1 MASQDVLDQIR
12 DLQSF
17 IDDFAAEAGTSST
30 PGTPTS
36 MEKKGEKTQIE
47 PSIIHQKPNEK
58 TEDEQLQPQQE
69 KTLVEQPQQQ
79 EIEPPSSALSSS
91 TKTEQEPLS
100 ILSYDLNLSDDF
112 SSLVDQFKDLKVS
125 PIEIKKLQQQNVL
138 KDLIDKMEEEKV
150 QLDPV
155 IISVTDK
162 KPPSFTT
169 RSRRTSVSSKRS
181 QKSSKSSKS
190 ARRLQ
195 NEKKQ
200 LKQHQSAAA
209 TETESAAPQP
219 KKYIQRSFD
228 EMMRIPDIYERLAF
242 YEKTLDLCLKAES
255 PIASWCKSNQQK
267 GKPEPLLEGYV
278 PPARLLSPEMPHHN
292 DFGSMSS
299 TFSGSISMF
308 LKKAT
313 ISTPSVPKRHL
324 PMDHNG
330 YGTPYIQ
337 SNHSSS
343 IFGRSI
349 SRLNLSRSTQIPR
362 YENPIASPS
371 SHRFHSKNK
380 IHNKKLGL
388 QKQQQVSGLSPLSI
402 DYSSSS
408 STYTATPRST
418 SSTPTSFGSTS
429 TINSRGESTTISSG
443 LAYMMNVLPQIDM
456 RILQNALNEAKGDPM
471 VAISI
476 AVSASKQRSNE
487 SPTAAG
493 VKSTK
498 TRASNSKK
506 RYGNRV

>member
-1 MASQDVLDQIR
+1 
-12 DLQSF
+12 
-17 IDDFAAEAGTSST
+17 
-30 PGTPTS
+30 
-36 MEKKGEKTQIE
+36 MEKLDEKTQIE
-47 PSIIHQKPNEK
+47 PPVIHQKPNEK
-58 TEDEQLQPQQE
+58 TEDVQPQLQHE
-69 KTLVEQPQQQ
+69 KTLVEQQQQ
-79 EIEPPSSALSSS
+79 EREPAPSSSS
-91 TKTEQEPLS
+91 TKTETEPLS

-138 KDLIDKMEEEKV
+138 KDLIEKMEVEKV
-150 QLDPV
+150 QLDPI

-162 KPPSFTT
+162 KPPSFIATT

-181 QKSSKSSKS
+181 QKSSKSAKS

-200 LKQHQSAAA
+200 LKQHQSSGASAIA
-209 TETESAAPQP
+209 VAGTEPSVPQP
-219 KKYIQRSFD
+219 QKYIQRSFD

-278 PPARLLSPEMPHHN
+278 PPARLLTPEMPHHN
-292 DFGSMSS
+292 DFGNMSS
-299 TFSGSISMF
+299 AFSGSISMF

-313 ISTPSVPKRHL
+313 ISTPSVSKRHI
-324 PMDHNG
+324 PMDNNG

-337 SNHSSS
+337 NSNSSS

-349 SRLNLSRSTQIPR
+349 SRLSLSRSTQIPR
-362 YENPIASPS
+362 YDHSIASPL
-371 SHRFHSKNK
+371 SHRFRPQNK
-380 IHNKKLGL
+380 IHHKKSGL
-388 QKQQQVSGLSPLSI
+388 QKQQQAPGLSPLSI

-429 TINSRGESTTISSG
+429 TINSRGESTTINSE
-443 LAYMMNVLPQIDM
+443 LAYMMSVLPQIDM

-476 AVSASKQRSNE
+476 AVSASKQKSIA
-487 SPTAAG
+487 SPTLPG
-493 VKSTK
+493 VKSIKART
-498 TRASNSKK
+498 SSSSKK
-506 RYGNRV
+506 RYGNRA

>member
-1 MASQDVLDQIR
+1 M
-12 DLQSF
+12 
-17 IDDFAAEAGTSST
+17 
-30 PGTPTS
+30 
-36 MEKKGEKTQIE
+36 
-47 PSIIHQKPNEK
+47 
-58 TEDEQLQPQQE
+58 
-69 KTLVEQPQQQ
+69 
-79 EIEPPSSALSSS
+79 
-91 TKTEQEPLS
+91 
-100 ILSYDLNLSDDF
+100 
-112 SSLVDQFKDLKVS
+112 
-125 PIEIKKLQQQNVL
+125 
-138 KDLIDKMEEEKV
+138 

-162 KPPSFTT
+162 KPPSFTTT

-200 LKQHQSAAA
+200 FKQHQSTAG
-209 TETESAAPQP
+209 TSTSPAPQP
-219 KKYIQRSFD
+219 QKYIQRSFD

-255 PIASWCKSNQQK
+255 PFASWCKSNQQK

-278 PPARLLSPEMPHHN
+278 PPARLLSPETPHHN

-313 ISTPSVPKRHL
+313 ISTPSVSKRHL
-324 PMDHNG
+324 PMDNNG

-337 SNHSSS
+337 NNSSS

-362 YENPIASPS
+362 YDHPIASPS
-371 SHRFHSKNK
+371 TQRFHPKNK
-380 IHNKKLGL
+380 VYSKKPGM
-388 QKQQQVSGLSPLSI
+388 QKQQQALGLSPLSI
-402 DYSSSS
+402 NYSSSS

-429 TINSRGESTTISSG
+429 TINSRGESTTINSE

-476 AVSASKQRSNE
+476 AVSTSKQRSNE
-487 SPTAAG
+487 SPTIPG

-498 TRASNSKK
+498 FRTSKK
-506 RYGNRV
+506 RYGNRA

>member
-1 MASQDVLDQIR
+1 MASQGVLDQIR

-17 IDDFAAEAGTSST
+17 IDDFAAEAGTSSI

-36 MEKKGEKTQIE
+36 IEKEDEKTQVE
-47 PSIIHQKPNEK
+47 PPIVHQKPNEK
-58 TEDEQLQPQQE
+58 EEDEQPLPQQE
-69 KTLVEQPQQQ
+69 KTLVEQQQQ
-79 EIEPPSSALSSS
+79 YKQEPKSSSS
-91 TKTEQEPLS
+91 TKIETEPLS

-125 PIEIKKLQQQNVL
+125 PVEIKKLQQQNVF
-138 KDLIDKMEEEKV
+138 KDLIEKMEEEKV

-162 KPPSFTT
+162 KPPSFTTT

-200 LKQHQSAAA
+200 FKQHQSTAG
-209 TETESAAPQP
+209 TSTSPAPQP
-219 KKYIQRSFD
+219 QKYIQRSFD

-255 PIASWCKSNQQK
+255 PFASWCKSNQQK

-278 PPARLLSPEMPHHN
+278 PPARLLSPETPHHN

-313 ISTPSVPKRHL
+313 ISTPSVSKRHL
-324 PMDHNG
+324 PMDNNG

-337 SNHSSS
+337 NNSSS

-362 YENPIASPS
+362 YDHPIASPS
-371 SHRFHSKNK
+371 TQRFHPKNK
-380 IHNKKLGL
+380 VYSKKPGM
-388 QKQQQVSGLSPLSI
+388 QKQQQALGLSPLSI
-402 DYSSSS
+402 NYSSSS

-429 TINSRGESTTISSG
+429 TINSRGESTTINSE

-476 AVSASKQRSNE
+476 AVSTSKQRSNE
-487 SPTAAG
+487 SPTIPG

-498 TRASNSKK
+498 FRTSKK
-506 RYGNRV
+506 RYGNRA

>member
-1 MASQDVLDQIR
+1 MASQGVLDQIR

-17 IDDFAAEAGTSST
+17 IDDFAAEAGTSSI

-36 MEKKGEKTQIE
+36 IEKEDEKTQVE
-47 PSIIHQKPNEK
+47 PPIVHQKPNEK
-58 TEDEQLQPQQE
+58 EEDEQPLPQQE
-69 KTLVEQPQQQ
+69 KTLVEQQQQ
-79 EIEPPSSALSSS
+79 YKQEPKSSSS
-91 TKTEQEPLS
+91 TKIETEPLS

-125 PIEIKKLQQQNVL
+125 PVEIKKLQQQNVF
-138 KDLIDKMEEEKV
+138 KDLIEKMEEEKV

-162 KPPSFTT
+162 KPPSFTTT

-200 LKQHQSAAA
+200 FKQHQSTAG
-209 TETESAAPQP
+209 TSTSPAPQP
-219 KKYIQRSFD
+219 QKYIQRSFD

-255 PIASWCKSNQQK
+255 PFASWCKSNQQK

-278 PPARLLSPEMPHHN
+278 PPARLLSPETPHHN

-313 ISTPSVPKRHL
+313 ISTPSVSKRHL
-324 PMDHNG
+324 PMDNNG

-337 SNHSSS
+337 NNSSS

-362 YENPIASPS
+362 
-371 SHRFHSKNK
+371 
-380 IHNKKLGL
+380 KKPGM
-388 QKQQQVSGLSPLSI
+388 QKQQQALGLSPLSI
-402 DYSSSS
+402 NYSSSS

-429 TINSRGESTTISSG
+429 TINSRGESTTINSE

-476 AVSASKQRSNE
+476 AVSTSKQRSNE
-487 SPTAAG
+487 SPTIPG

-498 TRASNSKK
+498 FRTSKK
-506 RYGNRV
+506 RYGNRA

>member
-1 MASQDVLDQIR
+1 MASQGVLDQIR

-17 IDDFAAEAGTSST
+17 IDDFAAEAGTNSV

-36 MEKKGEKTQIE
+36 MDKEDEKTQIE
-47 PSIIHQKPNEK
+47 PPIIHQKPNEK

-69 KTLVEQPQQQ
+69 KTLVEQ
-79 EIEPPSSALSSS
+79 EREPTTSSSS
-91 TKTEQEPLS
+91 TKTETEPLS

-138 KDLIDKMEEEKV
+138 QDQVEKMEEEKV

-155 IISVTDK
+155 IISVSDK
-162 KPPSFTT
+162 KLPSFTTAT

-200 LKQHQSAAA
+200 FKQHQSAAG
-209 TETESAAPQP
+209 TESPTPQP
-219 KKYIQRSFD
+219 QKYIQRSFD

-313 ISTPSVPKRHL
+313 ISTPSMPKRHL
-324 PMDHNG
+324 PVDHNG

-337 SNHSSS
+337 SSNSSS

-362 YENPIASPS
+362 YDQPIASPL
-371 SHRFHSKNK
+371 SHRFHPKNK
-380 IHNKKLGL
+380 VYNKKSGL
-388 QKQQQVSGLSPLSI
+388 QKQQQVAGLSPLSI

-418 SSTPTSFGSTS
+418 SSTPTSFGSMS
-429 TINSRGESTTISSG
+429 TINSRSESTTINAE

-476 AVSASKQRSNE
+476 AVSANKQRSNE
-487 SPTAAG
+487 SPTAPG
-493 VKSTK
+493 VKSIK
-498 TRASNSKK
+498 TRASSGKK
-506 RYGNRV
+506 RYGSRV

>member
-1 MASQDVLDQIR
+1 
-12 DLQSF
+12 
-17 IDDFAAEAGTSST
+17 
-30 PGTPTS
+30 
-36 MEKKGEKTQIE
+36 MEKEDEKTQIE
-47 PSIIHQKPNEK
+47 PPVIHQKPNEK
-58 TEDEQLQPQQE
+58 TEDEPPQQE
-69 KTLVEQPQQQ
+69 KTLVEHPQPQT
-79 EIEPPSSALSSS
+79 ASS
-91 TKTEQEPLS
+91 TKTETEPLS

-138 KDLIDKMEEEKV
+138 KDLIDKMEEEEKV

-162 KPPSFTT
+162 KPPSLTTTTTT

-200 LKQHQSAAA
+200 FKQHQSASAA
-209 TETESAAPQP
+209 GTELPAPQP
-219 KKYIQRSFD
+219 QKYIQRSFD

-255 PIASWCKSNQQK
+255 PIASWCKSNQLK

-278 PPARLLSPEMPHHN
+278 PPARLLSPEMAHHS

-313 ISTPSVPKRHL
+313 ISTPSATKRHL

-337 SNHSSS
+337 SNNGSS

-362 YENPIASPS
+362 YDYPIASPA
-371 SHRFHSKNK
+371 SHRFHPKNK
-380 IHNKKLGL
+380 IYSKKSGL
-388 QKQQQVSGLSPLSI
+388 QKQQQAPGLSPLSI

-429 TINSRGESTTISSG
+429 TINSRGESTTINSE

-471 VAISI
+471 VAISL

-487 SPTAAG
+487 SPTATGA
-493 VKSTK
+493 KYTK
-498 TRASNSKK
+498 ARTSNSKK
-506 RYGNRV
+506 RYANRV